1 MGDYAER
8 TQASQSENL
17 DETQTEDNRKIQE
30 IGSED
35 WFREVVGL

>member
-1 MGDYAER
+1 MDDSAER
-8 TQASQSENL
+8 TQALQSANL

-35 WFREVVGL
+35 